1 MDAVRSVTMD
11 RRWVGRRLVAAIIL
25 ALLIT
30 AAAAMTRMATETKLS
45 GANRAGSSWSRM
57 MVVFEPEGA
66 SWS

>member
-1 MDAVRSVTMD
+1 MDAVRSVIMD

-30 AAAAMTRMATETKLS
+30 AAATITRMATETKLS
-45 GANRAGSSWSRM
+45 STNRAGSSWSRM
-57 MVVFEPEGA
+57 MVDFEPDGA